1 MVAGEG
7 WERMPVAGS
16 VLEPPLG
23 TPERGSEASGRPSGS
38 VLPPALRRCRRLVVG
53 AVRMP
58 EFLRAASGLTQR
70 LGSAGVPIDVLVAGS
85 GDERDDD
92 VDLLALA
99 ELRSPSVRRHRLALP
114 MPFGDDREDDL
125 VAALSELIGFDPEPG
140 VYCLVPAGEAP
151 GHAPLRRAADRLAQV
166 YRMRVLVYS
175 DVSTGRGAAGTT
187 LRLETDE
194 WRRKSAALAAYS
206 TTTPM
211 TADERAERFAPA

>member
-1 MVAGEG
+1 
-7 WERMPVAGS
+7 
-16 VLEPPLG
+16 
-23 TPERGSEASGRPSGS
+23 
-38 VLPPALRRCRRLVVG
+38 
-53 AVRMP
+53 MP

-70 LGSAGVPIDVLVAGS
+70 LGSAGVPIDVLVAAS
-85 GDERDDD
+85 GDERQDDA
-92 VDLLALA
+92 DLLALA

-166 YRMRVLVYS
+166 YRMRVLAYPNPNP
-175 DVSTGRGAAGTT
+175 STGRGAAGTT

-206 TTTPM
+206 TAAPM
-211 TADERAERFAPA
+211 AADERAERFVPA